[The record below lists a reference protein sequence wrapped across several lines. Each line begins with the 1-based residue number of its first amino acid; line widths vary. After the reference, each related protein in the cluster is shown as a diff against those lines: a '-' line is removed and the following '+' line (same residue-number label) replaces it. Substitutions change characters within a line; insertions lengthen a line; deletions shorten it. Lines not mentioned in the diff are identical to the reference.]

1 VVESQADDQIHA
13 GLEHCVTPD
22 EPSNLKIND
31 FDSSTQ
37 WLILGAHKSLFH
49 FIISE
54 VELKKGDI
62 LPVVYCVRQAVR
74 VEEILRSSNERL
86 PRTSPAEIANSAQNF
101 WKDKVL

>member
-1 VVESQADDQIHA
+1 MVESQADDQIHA

-22 EPSNLKIND
+22 EPSNLKIKVLGTL
-31 FDSSTQ
+31 TQ

-101 WKDKVL
+101 WKEKVQ